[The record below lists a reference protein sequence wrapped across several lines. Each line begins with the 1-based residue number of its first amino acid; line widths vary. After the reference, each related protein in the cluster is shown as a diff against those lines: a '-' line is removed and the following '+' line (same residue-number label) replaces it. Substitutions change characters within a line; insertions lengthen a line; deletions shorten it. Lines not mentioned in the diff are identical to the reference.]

1 MLKKVDLFELYRK
14 GIIKEGGHSINVPI
28 KKANGDKYDGKTY
41 SIPLEYLY
49 YNNQNGRIG
58 VALSEYENAKGT
70 LIPEHSEE
78 YNKIIQK
85 ILTDSDQKTKK
96 DMNKLKRDISI
107 KRQEEPGYVLS
118 DGRVIDGNRRFTAL
132 RLLEQDD
139 AILEQQYFE
148 AVILDDLSVQN
159 HDDQKK
165 IKSLELQIQ
174 FGKLDKVD
182 YNPIDRA
189 MDAFKTVKKNNIM
202 SAKEYAEY
210 AGIKAVDVNK
220 RILEAELIVEFLNFV
235 NVDEDNFSLA
245 KELDLD
251 GPIQEMLPLY
261 RKNKNSENLPQI
273 LNSLFSKI
281 IQMRSSNED
290 FKSEFRQVVK
300 DVIGTDTEQKFI
312 EEMEEAT
319 DTIVD
324 VLDRPKPIKN
334 NVELFTI
341 LDGDK
346 STVQA
351 LSEVKVISSKYSEKA
366 KNLKEKNIPLTLIE
380 KAHSNIEAINTQQ
393 LINLE
398 KKEMDRLKSRL
409 LSLKDCI
416 DEILSEDF

>member
-139 AILEQQYFE
+139 SILEQQYFE

-273 LNSLFSKI
+273 LNTLFSKI

-380 KAHSNIEAINTQQ
+380 KAHSNIEAINKQH

-409 LSLKDCI
+409 LSLKDYI
-416 DEILSEDF
+416 DEILLEEF

>member
-58 VALSEYENAKGT
+58 VALSEYENAQGT

-273 LNSLFSKI
+273 LNTLFSKI

-380 KAHSNIEAINTQQ
+380 KAHSNIEAINKQH

-409 LSLKDCI
+409 LSLKDYI
-416 DEILSEDF
+416 DEILLEEF